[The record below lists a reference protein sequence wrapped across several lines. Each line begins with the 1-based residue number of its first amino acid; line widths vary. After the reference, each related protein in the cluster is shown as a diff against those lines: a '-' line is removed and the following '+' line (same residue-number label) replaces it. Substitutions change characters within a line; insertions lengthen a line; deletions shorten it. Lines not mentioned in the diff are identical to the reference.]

1 MAGEAGEDDAVRG
14 FHEHRGI
21 KVASTQGQK
30 GEVLCC
36 VAYPYLRSTYLIA
49 GVSSYFNKESTPLVS
64 LLAHTCASWKSNLG
78 EFQRHAKTNEGGSA
92 KPAKRLSRNW
102 VGTAASYKNTV
113 PSSIFNAARPSQLQ
127 PQRLSP
133 PPRSIAISIQA
144 GRRTEYPSCDS
155 REALETAFHRPREA
169 PLLRPQQADFHA
181 TSARLCQRR
190 GFQLDTHLWQQRRDI
205 PEIWS

>member
-1 MAGEAGEDDAVRG
+1 MQRSVMAGEAGEDDAIRG
-14 FHEHRGI
+14 FHEHRRI

-36 VAYPYLRSTYLIA
+36 VAHSYLRSTYLIA

-102 VGTAASYKNTV
+102 VGAAASYKNTV

-144 GRRTEYPSCDS
+144 GRHTEYPSCDS
-155 REALETAFHRPREA
+155 REALETAFHRPTTRSSSAAPPPTGRFPRNQREA
-169 PLLRPQQADFHA
+169 VS
-181 TSARLCQRR
+181 TKRL
-190 GFQLDTHLWQQRRDI
+190 
-205 PEIWS
+205 PA